1 MASYRVTD
9 TQEVQT
15 MTPAG
20 TTLTKYR
27 VWIETENGARGTLDV
42 DKKDW
47 NQEQLPVLLQQR
59 ADKLDLAFTLTSV

>member
-9 TQEVQT
+9 TQEVTT

-20 TTLTKYR
+20 TTQMRYR

-47 NQEQLPVLLQQR
+47 NPEQLQQLLEQR
-59 ADKLDLAFTLTSV
+59 AADLDLAFALAAG